1 MKIILKDIS
10 KRYNNE
16 WIFKNLNYEFN
27 SNSSYVMLGANG
39 MGKSTLLQLI
49 AGNIL
54 PSRGQISYFLNNISI
69 SDESIFLHLTVA
81 APYMELLEE
90 LTLIE
95 AIKFHSH
102 FKPFITD
109 YHDDKIVD
117 LLGFTKSKGLQIK
130 YYSSGMK
137 QRVRLALAILSKTPL
152 LLLDEP
158 LTNLDRDGIEW
169 YLNLMNDPGIKQ
181 ERLVIVCSNQREDEY
196 SFCDEELNIEDY
208 R

>member
-1 MKIILKDIS
+1 
-10 KRYNNE
+10 
-16 WIFKNLNYEFN
+16 
-27 SNSSYVMLGANG
+27 MLGANG
-39 MGKSTLLQLI
+39 AGKSTLLKLI

-54 PSRGQISYFLNNISI
+54 PSTGEISYSLNNTSV
-69 SDESIFLHLTVA
+69 SGENIFRYLTIA

-95 AIKFHSH
+95 SLKFHAH

-109 YHDDKIVD
+109 YNNNKIVG
-117 LLGFTKSKGLQIK
+117 LLGFKKSKELQIK

-137 QRVRLALAILSKTPL
+137 QRVRLALAILTKTPL

-158 LTNLDRDGIEW
+158 ITNLDKEGIDW
-169 YLNLMNDPGIKQ
+169 YLNLMNDPDINR

-196 SFCDEELNIEDY
+196 NFCDEELNIEDY

>member
-1 MKIILKDIS
+1 MKIILKDIC

-27 SNSSYVMLGANG
+27 SNNSYVILGANG
-39 MGKSTLLQLI
+39 AGKSTLLQLI

-54 PSRGQISYFLNNISI
+54 PSTGEISYSLNSTGINSENI
-69 SDESIFLHLTVA
+69 FFHLAIA

-95 AIKFHSH
+95 SLKFHSY

-109 YHDDKIVD
+109 YHNDKIID
-117 LLGFTKSKGLQIK
+117 LLGFTKSKELQIK

-158 LTNLDRDGIEW
+158 LTNLDREGIKW
-169 YLNLMNDPGIKQ
+169 YLNLMNDTDINR

-196 SFCDEELNIEDY
+196 NFCDEELNIEDY